1 MPPAFPATRFS
12 SQTHNRHQGVVTNET
27 SVSSEAVS
35 RCGPLHTHTTH
46 QGCFCTRDME
56 KIGHLSWGN
65 GLCCSMNISPVFKF
79 NDIVSQFMKS
89 DQDSLIPFNFFF
101 KGGEKQRDN
110 VSVSLK
116 LISLRFFLKVP
127 F

>member
-1 MPPAFPATRFS
+1 MVGDKLCVCLVIFANAACFPRHRFS

-35 RCGPLHTHTTH
+35 RYGPLHTHTTH

-65 GLCCSMNISPVFKF
+65 GLGCNMNISLMFKF
-79 NDIVSQFMKS
+79 NGIASQFMKS
-89 DQDSLIPFNFFF
+89 DQDSLIPFNFF
-101 KGGEKQRDN
+101 
-110 VSVSLK
+110 
-116 LISLRFFLKVP
+116 
-127 F
+127 